1 MSIWDKGLAG
11 LAAYRGVREDL
22 AARRKGARHGKSRG
36 IHDMSVFG
44 KKGKAELCSFL
55 GMLMY
60 DLKSGFHNDLLDL
73 VALNKAY

>member
-1 MSIWDKGLAG
+1 MLGVG
-11 LAAYRGVREDL
+11 RRAAVAAHEDL
-22 AARRKGARHGKSRG
+22 AASRKGARHGKSRG
-36 IHDMSVFG
+36 VHDMSVFG
-44 KKGKAELCSFL
+44 KKGKAELSSFL